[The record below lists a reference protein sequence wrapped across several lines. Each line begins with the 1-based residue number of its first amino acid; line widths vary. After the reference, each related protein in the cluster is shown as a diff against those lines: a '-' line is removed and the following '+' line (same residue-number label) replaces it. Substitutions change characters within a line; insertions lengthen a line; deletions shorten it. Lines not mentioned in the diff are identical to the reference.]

1 MRADGVMYLI
11 FKTNCRV
18 TGQNFH
24 LSFVLFSKF
33 IVVPRRRGRGVG
45 SGFPK
50 FIFHLVGLVG
60 LHTEIQ
66 LPRLPASTLFWM
78 L

>member
-11 FKTNCRV
+11 LKKEYPV
-18 TGQNFH
+18 TGQHFH
-24 LSFVLFSKF
+24 LSFFLSSKF
-33 IVVPRRRGRGVG
+33 IVIPRRRWGG

-60 LHTEIQ
+60 LHTVIH
-66 LPRLPASTLFWM
+66 LPRLPASTLFW
-78 L
+78 LL